1 MSQLSLITSSNS
13 YYGEVLFRN
22 TNTYT
27 GSSPSTSLAISR
39 TPRLDFELSTSY
51 TWKVPEG
58 VSSISVVC
66 IGGGGSGDGDNGT
79 AGGCGGG
86 GGALSYVNNIP
97 VVPQEELTVY
107 VGKKSDATSGFHG
120 EQGGAAGLIRGT
132 KTLVFAAGGGGGAGS
147 ASDYGMGGNYIIG
160 TGFYGG
166 NGGTG
171 GSSTGGEGGGAG
183 QFASNGADGLDGN
196 RVGASGTGTLPYG
209 FDTGSFFLSVSNTRY
224 GYPFGGGG
232 GGANDETSGGVRQ
245 NGTQGGESCVRII
258 WGGGRGFPSFGAGES
273 FSNGNV
279 TNIDVANP

>member
-27 GSSPSTSLAISR
+27 GNSPSVTLALSR

-66 IGGGGSGDGDNGT
+66 IGAGGSGDGDNGAS
-79 AGGCGGG
+79 AGAGGG

-107 VGKKSDATSGFHG
+107 VGKKSDATSGVQG
-120 EQGGAAGLIRGT
+120 YQGGAAGLMRGI
-132 KTLVFAAGGGGGAGS
+132 KRLVFAAGGGGGSGP

-171 GSSTGGEGGGAG
+171 GSNTGGAGGGAG
-183 QFASNGADGLDGN
+183 QFASNGSDGLDGN
-196 RVGASGTGTLPYG
+196 QTGASGTGTLPYG
-209 FDTGSFFLSVSNTRY
+209 FDTGSFLPSITNLRY

-232 GGANDETSGGVRQ
+232 GGANDQTSVRQ
-245 NGTQGGESCVRII
+245 QGTIGGESCVRII
-258 WGGGRGFPSFGAGES
+258 WGGGRGFPDFGAGEK